1 MDQILKPLLTESS
14 NRFMIKIKIKQI
26 INYNS
31 NNNYKIQMIIYS
43 IEITIKNLFEIMNF
57 NNTFNNKKIIKG

>member
-1 MDQILKPLLTESS
+1 M
-14 NRFMIKIKIKQI
+14 R
-26 INYNS
+26 
-31 NNNYKIQMIIYS
+31 IYS